1 MDASTMKFMSSF
13 LAFMFL
19 MYSIVTFIY
28 IDPSTKKLKPTIES
42 TLKGLLYLLIA
53 LVIAWMVSTV

>member
-1 MDASTMKFMSSF
+1 MKFMSSF

-19 MYSIVTFIY
+19 MYAIVTFIY
-28 IDPSTKKLKPTIES
+28 VDPDTKKLRPTIEN
-42 TLKGLLYLLIA
+42 TVKGLLYLIIA

>member
-1 MDASTMKFMSSF
+1 MKYMSAF

-28 IDPSTKKLKPTIES
+28 IDPETKKLRPTIEN
-42 TLKGLLYLLIA
+42 TLKGVLYLIIA
-53 LVIAWMVSTV
+53 LFMGWMISTI

>member
-28 IDPSTKKLKPTIES
+28 IDPSTKKLKPTIEN
-42 TLKGLLYLLIA
+42 TLKGLLYLIIA

>member
-1 MDASTMKFMSSF
+1 MDTSTMKYVSAF

-28 IDPSTKKLKPTIES
+28 IDPSTKKLRPTIEN
-42 TLKGLLYLLIA
+42 TLKGVLYLILALIMG
-53 LVIAWMVSTV
+53 WMVSTV

>member
-1 MDASTMKFMSSF
+1 MDTSTMKYISAF

-28 IDPSTKKLKPTIES
+28 IDPATKKLRPTIEN
-42 TLKGLLYLLIA
+42 TVKGVLYLILALIMG
-53 LVIAWMVSTV
+53 WMVSTV

>member
-1 MDASTMKFMSSF
+1 MKYISAF

-28 IDPSTKKLKPTIES
+28 IDPATKKLRPTIEN
-42 TLKGLLYLLIA
+42 TMKGVLYLILSLIMG
-53 LVIAWMVSTV
+53 WMVSTV